1 MQNQQITKR
10 IKLLCRE
17 NHVTAKA
24 MLEEIGLNK
33 NFMYDLNKGNKSPTV
48 RNLTKIAEYFDC
60 SLDYLTGRTDNP
72 SSHRS

>member
-10 IKLLCRE
+10 IKLLCRG

-24 MLEEIGLNK
+24 MLGEIGLNK

>member
-1 MQNQQITKR
+1 MQNIQIANR
-10 IKLLCRE
+10 IRQFCKK
-17 NHVTAKA
+17 NNVTAKA